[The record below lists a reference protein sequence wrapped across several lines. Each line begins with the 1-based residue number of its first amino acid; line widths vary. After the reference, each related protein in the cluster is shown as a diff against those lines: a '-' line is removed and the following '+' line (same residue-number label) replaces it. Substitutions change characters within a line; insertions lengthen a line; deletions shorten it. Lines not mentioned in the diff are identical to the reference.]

1 VTYGLR
7 PPELDRAVELFA
19 TPARAMPSWTLLA
32 KCSQYD
38 DWELFDAL
46 FFPSP
51 SGTRSGEVGA
61 TNALTVRRICA
72 TCPVRAACLRWGL
85 EAEEDIGSE
94 TAGVWGG
101 ILEQERRATRGL
113 PFEERVRVLTEL
125 FAEKVVEVLAEGE
138 SVA

>member
-1 VTYGLR
+1 
-7 PPELDRAVELFA
+7 
-19 TPARAMPSWTLLA
+19 MLLA
-32 KCSQYD
+32 RCAEFD

-72 TCPVRAACLRWGL
+72 LCPVRSACLRWGL
-85 EAEEDIGSE
+85 EAEADIGLE

-101 ILEQERRATRGL
+101 ILEQERRGTRGL
-113 PFEERVRVLTEL
+113 PLDERVRVLSEL
-125 FAEKVVEVLAEGE
+125 FAEKVVGVLADGE